1 MAMTM
6 AEFRRLADPD
16 LDKIWHEEDELYEEQ
31 YSRVLNVKS
40 LDKLYTIEAEM
51 AGFGSPI
58 EIDEGDNV
66 TYDEAI
72 SPRERRYDITKFGLG
87 YKVTD
92 KFWKNDRYGEV
103 QQFEADLRRA
113 DADHTETYFFALL
126 ANATGT
132 TISTGFD
139 GLALASTAHVRMDGG
154 ATQANRPTSL
164 TALTLTALEDAAI
177 AFTKF
182 KDERGRPFRSMP
194 RTLLTGLDLV
204 LVANE
209 LLDSALNPS
218 NANNAT
224 NAVRNVFSIAPMS
237 TPYITS
243 TTYWSLLGD
252 RHDINA
258 GWRERPV
265 TGSDEDFDSSTIK
278 RKVEKW
284 VFRGHGRWFGY
295 YQGQT

>member
-6 AEFRRLADPD
+6 AEFQRLADPD
-16 LDKIWHEEDELYEEQ
+16 LDNIWHEDDELYEEQ
-31 YSRVLNVKS
+31 YSKVFNVES
-40 LDKLYTIEAEM
+40 LDKLYRIDAEM
-51 AGFGSPI
+51 AGFGPMI
-58 EIDEGDNV
+58 EISEGANV

-72 SPRERRYDITKFGLG
+72 SPRTRRYDIAKFGLG

-92 KFWKNDRYGEV
+92 KFWKNDMYGEV
-103 QQFEADLRRA
+103 MQFEADLRRA
-113 DADHTETYFFALL
+113 DADHSETYFFALL
-126 ANATGT
+126 ANATT
-132 TISTGFD
+132 TTVSTGFD
-139 GLALASTAHVRMDGG
+139 ALALASTAHVRLDGG

-164 TALTLTALEDAAI
+164 TALSLTALEDAAI

-182 KDERGRPFRSMP
+182 KDERGRPFRSNP

-209 LLDSALNPS
+209 ILGSSMNPTT
-218 NANNAT
+218 ANNAT
-224 NAVRNVFSIAPMS
+224 NALANVFSISAMA

-252 RHDINA
+252 RHDVNA
-258 GWRERPV
+258 IWRERPV
-265 TGSDEDFDSSTIK
+265 QDSEIDFDSDTIK
-278 RKVEKW
+278 RKSAKW
-284 VFRGHGRWFGY
+284 MARGHGRWFGY

>member
-16 LDKIWHEEDELYEEQ
+16 LDQIWHEDDGLYEEQ
-31 YSRVLNVKS
+31 YSRVFNVES
-40 LDKLYTIEAEM
+40 LDKLYRIDAEM

-58 EIDEGDNV
+58 EISEGANV

-72 SPRERRYDITKFGLG
+72 SPRERRYDIAKFGLG

-92 KFWKNDRYGEV
+92 KFWKNDMYGEV
-103 QQFEADLRRA
+103 RQFEADLRRA
-113 DADHTETYFFALL
+113 DSDHTETYFFALL
-126 ANATGT
+126 ANATAT
-132 TISTGFD
+132 TISSGFD
-139 GLALASTAHVRMDGG
+139 ALALASTVHVRMDGG

-164 TALTLTALEDAAI
+164 TALSLTALEDAAI

-182 KDERGRPFRSMP
+182 KDERGRPFRSQP

-209 LLDSALNPS
+209 ILASSMNPTTS
-218 NANNAT
+218 NNAT
-224 NAVRNVFSIAPMS
+224 NAIANVFSISAMA

-243 TTYWSLLGD
+243 TTYWALLGD

-258 GWRERPV
+258 IWRERPV
-265 TGSDEDFDSSTIK
+265 TDSEIDFDSDTIK
-278 RKVEKW
+278 RKVTKW
-284 VFRGHGRWFGY
+284 VARGHGRWFGY